1 MEKDRNN
8 PEVTEDSDITH
19 INNVITNEDDSNED
33 YVDYDSVNLEGNE
46 QTEGPLKE
54 VETKTEK
61 KPAEKNNTEKKMT
74 VKKSEDKKIIK
85 PQKKKEELKPKKQIM
100 HKKVDKMEKK
110 KSIKSDKKPHASH
123 KSKGTKL
130 IWLWILIAIIVI
142 AGIAFLII
150 TLSKERPVDKT
161 TSEIAATVNGEPIYA
176 LDIENQYNNLNPIL
190 QQVYT
195 KETILNQTIDELLLI
210 QEAKNRN
217 IQVTDAEIQEELTNF
232 KLQNGL
238 SESDFEDLLEGQNL
252 TLKELE
258 GLIERR
264 LLIKDLLNETIFK
277 NVDITDDAIEQYYEQ
292 NKNSF
297 TQAEQVTVQ
306 HILILTSDNVTDAQA
321 KDKIEDI
328 EDELTDTNFCE
339 LAKEYSEDPGSKDKC
354 GTYTFGRGEMVEEFE
369 ETSFDLDINDTE
381 IVKTI
386 YGYHLIKK
394 LDYTPEKIQELN
406 EVKDDIK
413 NFLSDE
419 AAQKNFD
426 ALLTDLRSKATI
438 VNYMYKT
445 ETKTSSNEDQTTGNL
460 VPIANLDD
468 FAKCLT
474 EKEVKMYGAYWCP
487 HCENNKKAFGD
498 SWQYVTYVECAV
510 EGQPQVQ
517 TAACTDAG
525 ISGYPTWII
534 DGEKYPGE
542 QTLENLARLSGCTL

>member
-8 PEVTEDSDITH
+8 PEVTEDSDISH
-19 INNVITNEDDSNED
+19 INNVITNKDDSNEE
-33 YVDYDSVNLEGNE
+33 YIDYDSVNLKRNE
-46 QTEGPLKE
+46 QAEGPLRE
-54 VETKTEK
+54 VEIKTEK
-61 KPAEKNNTEKKMT
+61 KPPQKNDTEKKMT
-74 VKKSEDKKIIK
+74 IRKPEDKKIIK
-85 PQKKKEELKPKKQIM
+85 PQKKREELKPKKHVM
-100 HKKVDKMEKK
+100 HKKVDKMEKR
-110 KSIKSDKKPHASH
+110 SIKSYKKPHASH

-130 IWLWILIAIIVI
+130 IWLWILVAIIVI
-142 AGIAFLII
+142 AGIALLII
-150 TLSKERPVDKT
+150 TIQKEKPVDKT

-176 LDIENQYNNLNPIL
+176 SDIENQYNNLNPIL

-217 IQVTDAEIQEELTNF
+217 IQVTDTEIQEELTNF

-238 SESDFEDLLEGQNL
+238 SESDFENLLERQNL

-264 LLIKDLLNETIFK
+264 LLIKDLLNETIFE
-277 NVDITDDAIEQYYEQ
+277 NIDITDDAIAQYYEQ
-292 NKNSF
+292 NKNNF
-297 TQAEQVTVQ
+297 AQAEQVTVQ
-306 HILILTSDNVTDAQA
+306 HILILTSDNVTDEQA

-339 LAKEYSEDPGSKDKC
+339 LAKEYSEDPGSKDTC
-354 GTYTFGRGEMVEEFE
+354 GIYTFGRGEMVKEFE
-369 ETSFDLDINDTE
+369 EASFDLDINDTD

-394 LDYTPEKIQELN
+394 LDYTPEKIQELS
-406 EVKDDIK
+406 EVSDDIK
-413 NFLSDE
+413 RFLSDE
-419 AAQKNFD
+419 TAQKNFE

-438 VNYMYKT
+438 INYMYKT
-445 ETKTSSNEDQTTGNL
+445 EGNTVTTGQ
-460 VPIANLDD
+460 VTASTTNLDD

-498 SWQYVTYVECAV
+498 SWKYVTYVECAV

-517 TAACTDAG
+517 TTACTVAG
-525 ISGYPTWII
+525 IEGYPTWII
-534 DGEKYPGE
+534 NGEKYPGE
-542 QTLENLARLSGCTL
+542 QTLENLARLSGCIL

>member
-1 MEKDRNN
+1 MEKNRDGY
-8 PEVTEDSDITH
+8 PEATEESDINH
-19 INNVITNEDDSNED
+19 INNVITDNENIDNNSDE
-33 YVDYDSVNLEGNE
+33 YVEYDQIEEKAVEGIAKE
-46 QTEGPLKE
+46 QQAKP
-54 VETKTEK
+54 VEK
-61 KPAEKNNTEKKMT
+61 
-74 VKKSEDKKIIK
+74 KKIIEKKVTAKPVEGKKVVK
-85 PQKKKEELKPKKQIM
+85 PQKKEELKPKKQIM
-100 HKKVDKMEKK
+100 HKKVEKMEKK
-110 KSIKSDKKPHASH
+110 KSIKSEKKPHASH
-123 KSKGTKL
+123 KSKGIKL
-130 IWLWILIAIIVI
+130 MWLWIIIAIIVI
-142 AGIAFLII
+142 AGTAFLII
-150 TLSKERPVDKT
+150 TLSKEKPVDKT

-176 LDIENQYNNLNPIL
+176 ADIENQYNNLNPML

-210 QEAKNRN
+210 REAKNRN
-217 IQVTDAEIQEELTNF
+217 IQITDPEIQEELTNF

-238 SESDFEDLLEGQNL
+238 SESDFEKLLEGQNL
-252 TLKELE
+252 TLKDLE

-264 LLIKDLLNETIFK
+264 LLIKELLNETIFK
-277 NVDITDDAIEQYYEQ
+277 DVEITDDAIEQYYEQ

-297 TQAEQVTVQ
+297 TQPEQVTVQ

-328 EDELTDTNFCE
+328 EDELTATNFCE

-354 GTYTFGRGEMVEEFE
+354 GTYTFGKGKMTAEFE
-369 ETSFDLDINDTE
+369 EASFDMDINDTK

-419 AAQKNFD
+419 AAQTNFD

-445 ETKTSSNEDQTTGNL
+445 ETKTSNNVEQTTGNL
-460 VPIANLDD
+460 VPIGNLDD
-468 FAKCLT
+468 FAKCIT
-474 EKEVKMYGAYWCP
+474 GKGAKMYGAYWCP
-487 HCENNKKAFGD
+487 HCENNKKLFGD
-498 SWQYVTYVECAV
+498 SIQYVEYVECAV

-517 TAACTDAG
+517 TEECTDAG
-525 ISGYPTWII
+525 ITGYPTWEVN
-534 DGEKYPGE
+534 GEKYPGE
-542 QTLENLARLSGCTL
+542 QTLENLARLTGCTL